1 MKTELLYLALVTVFT
16 ALLWLP
22 YILDRIAVRGLQD
35 AVGYPDN
42 PRPQSPWAQRLMKAH
57 TNAVENL
64 VIFATLVLC
73 ASALGISGSTIAMAA
88 VVYFWA
94 RVVHALAYTFA
105 VPWVRTLA
113 FGVGF
118 FAQMTVA
125 WLILTR

>member
-1 MKTELLYLALVTVFT
+1 MKTELLYLALVAVFT
-16 ALLWLP
+16 ALLWMP

-57 TNAVENL
+57 ANAVENL

-125 WLILTR
+125 WLIFTR